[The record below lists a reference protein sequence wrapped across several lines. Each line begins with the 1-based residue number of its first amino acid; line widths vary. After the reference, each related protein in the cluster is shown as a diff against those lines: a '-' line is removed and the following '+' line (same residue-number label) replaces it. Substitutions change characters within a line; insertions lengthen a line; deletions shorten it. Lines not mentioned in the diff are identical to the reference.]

1 MPDDKEPPWMKYQRL
16 QHEGPPK
23 GITELPQNIVRS
35 AGQFAGQ
42 LWDAAKGMV
51 LDEKGNPISFENPLG
66 ATPRGMLNLA
76 MGTANKMV
84 PGQRGPME
92 EYPEAL
98 AYYYAQRYSPSNIG
112 TTALEDPVGTAADLS
127 MVLGGVSGV
136 ARGASNLSRM
146 ANLPRTAAA
155 LRTTADVA
163 NTVSAVTD
171 PIRAG
176 FNIASVPLRSTK
188 IPVISRAN
196 PETLYQGALKPRPGT
211 YSREDVRS
219 MIRTGLEER
228 IPVSERGAD
237 KLWKLIE
244 DLNKKVQAR
253 IDEAT
258 ARGVT
263 VSPEEVAKYVDE
275 ILPTFRE
282 QVAPEADIAALRS
295 TKEEFLRQHQ
305 TEAPYT
311 KIRESLEP
319 GVAYVPEGTGTTMQ
333 TQPIPADVAQR
344 IKVGTY
350 RQLKGKYGE
359 LKNAQVE
366 GEKALARGIKNKL
379 AAQIPEIGEFNARES
394 DALGL
399 VPEIEH
405 ALRRTGN
412 WEFFG
417 LCSPAAG
424 GDAYAA
430 TGSKEL
436 AAVAGFTAALLRNPA
451 IKSQLAIAI
460 YHGMKKNPAKYGP
473 ARMATATAR
482 ANEYVQKLLEGGSTP
497 PPTTAP

>member
-155 LRTTADVA
+155 LRTTGEVA
-163 NTVSAVTD
+163 NTMSAVTD

-176 FNIASVPLRSTK
+176 FNIASAPLRSTK

-196 PETLYQGALKPRPGT
+196 PETLYQGALKPRPGST
-211 YSREDVRS
+211 TTEKVGN
-219 MIRTGLEER
+219 MIRTGLEEG
-228 IPVSERGAD
+228 IPVSEGGVNKLYNLILDLQKQVNARVAAAGKRG
-237 KLWKLIE
+237 IT
-244 DLNKKVQAR
+244 
-253 IDEAT
+253 ID
-258 ARGVT
+258 
-263 VSPEEVAKYVDE
+263 PESVASRVDPLFE
-275 ILPTFRE
+275 TFGREGQVLPE
-282 QVAPEADIAALRS
+282 SDIATIAG
-295 TKEEFLRQHQ
+295 KKAEFLRQWQ
-305 TEAPYT
+305 NQPPDVQAPFTVGYP
-311 KIRESLEP
+311 SLEP
-319 GVAYVPEGTGTTMQ
+319 GVGFVPTGRGTTPVP
-333 TQPIPADVAQR
+333 QPVVHEQIPIETAQQM
-344 IKVGTY
+344 KVGTY
-350 RQLKGKYGE
+350 QKLKEKHWGE
-359 LKNAQVE
+359 LQTA
-366 GEKALARGIKNKL
+366 EKETAKQLARGLKENIE
-379 AAQIPEIGEFNARES
+379 QYIPELSEINAREGN
-394 DALGL
+394 AL
-399 VPEIEH
+399 
-405 ALRRTGN
+405 
-412 WEFFG
+412 
-417 LCSPAAG
+417 
-424 GDAYAA
+424 
-430 TGSKEL
+430 
-436 AAVAGFTAALLRNPA
+436 
-451 IKSQLAIAI
+451 
-460 YHGMKKNPAKYGP
+460 
-473 ARMATATAR
+473 
-482 ANEYVQKLLEGGSTP
+482 
-497 PPTTAP
+497 

>member
-211 YSREDVRS
+211 YSREDVQS

-237 KLWKLIE
+237 KLWGVI
-244 DLNKKVQAR
+244 DYLNKTVQGY
-253 IDEAT
+253 IEEAA
-258 ARGVT
+258 ARGIT
-263 VSPEEVAKYVDE
+263 VHPEDVARYVDQIE
-275 ILPTFRE
+275 PRFLK
-282 QVAPEADIAALRS
+282 QVNPEADLQTLAAA
-295 TKEEFLRQHQ
+295 KAEWLRQHT

-311 KIRESLEP
+311 KLRESLEP
-319 GVAYVPEGTGTTMQ
+319 GGGYAPAGTGYT
-333 TQPIPADVAQR
+333 PA
-344 IKVGTY
+344 
-350 RQLKGKYGE
+350 
-359 LKNAQVE
+359 
-366 GEKALARGIKNKL
+366 
-379 AAQIPEIGEFNARES
+379 
-394 DALGL
+394 
-399 VPEIEH
+399 
-405 ALRRTGN
+405 
-412 WEFFG
+412 
-417 LCSPAAG
+417 
-424 GDAYAA
+424 
-430 TGSKEL
+430 
-436 AAVAGFTAALLRNPA
+436 
-451 IKSQLAIAI
+451 
-460 YHGMKKNPAKYGP
+460 
-473 ARMATATAR
+473 
-482 ANEYVQKLLEGGSTP
+482 P
-497 PPTTAP
+497 PPMRA